1 MALYVSQMALREA
14 VNRLRECSM
23 PAALGDYLI
32 FKRALEIRKN
42 QAQEA
47 GEQAPTTV
55 ITGTK
60 SPHFVQAI
68 EELTGC
74 AADSESIKKSE
85 NPYFNPFG
93 AARETTSGYRTHK
106 FPSNGPSDTVG
117 RWQSRSGTPLRLIPD
132 SKPKEYRFEEQTED
146 QLRSFF
152 VAKSATSKNSGQLP
166 SILDAAIWW
175 FRFTDL
181 QDRFQHEPSE
191 SELIAATVTDLGLT
205 GVEISALFSLP
216 DLALT
221 SREAYSD
228 EVSP

>member
-1 MALYVSQMALREA
+1 MALYVSQVSLREA
-14 VNRLRECSM
+14 VNRLRESSM

-32 FKRALEIRKN
+32 FKRALEIRKV
-42 QAQEA
+42 QAREA
-47 GEQAPTTV
+47 GALAPSTV

-74 AADSESIKKSE
+74 AADSASIAKSE

-117 RWQSRSGTPLRLIPD
+117 RWQSRTGTPLRLVPD

-152 VAKSATSKNSGQLP
+152 ASKNSGQPP
-166 SILDAAIWW
+166 SILDTAIWW

-181 QDRFQHEPSE
+181 EQRFQHEPSE
-191 SELIAATVTDLGLT
+191 NELIAATVTDLGLT

-216 DLALT
+216 DLSLT
-221 SREAYSD
+221 SRDSYSD